1 MKVEI
6 GAVVV
11 TNDDGTEF
19 ATFKGI
25 TYANVPRE
33 VYEFME
39 GEVLDM
45 LKRWNEAS
53 KSVTASKGKA
63 PK

>member
-6 GAVVV
+6 GPVTV
-11 TNDDGTEF
+11 TNDDGTGF

-25 TYANVPRE
+25 TYENVPRE

-39 GEVLDM
+39 GEVLSM
-45 LKRWNEAS
+45 FLRWNEAS
-53 KSVTASKGKA
+53 KSVTSGKGKS
-63 PK
+63 